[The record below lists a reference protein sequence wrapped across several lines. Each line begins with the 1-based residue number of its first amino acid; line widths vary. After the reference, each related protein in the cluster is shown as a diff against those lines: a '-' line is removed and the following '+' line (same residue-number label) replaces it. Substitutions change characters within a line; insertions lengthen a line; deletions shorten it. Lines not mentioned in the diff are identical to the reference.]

1 MEMPPIRVLIADDHP
16 MVRQGLRTFL
26 ELSDDIEVVAEAADG
41 EEALAQAEATRPDLL
56 LLDVVMPRRDGL
68 GVLEELNRR
77 GLSYK
82 VIFLTSFLNPE
93 VALQAVQAGAQ
104 GYLTKD
110 LDPNALAEAIRRVF
124 HGEPQLHP
132 EVTKRLIA
140 RAARG
145 PTPEPKDLLTDR
157 ETEILRLIATGMSN
171 REIAGK
177 LFISEKTVK
186 THISSILDK
195 LQLHDRTQAAL
206 YAVREKIV

>member
-1 MEMPPIRVLIADDHP
+1 MAPIRVMITDDHP

-26 ELSDDIEVVAEAADG
+26 ELSEDIEVVAEAADG
-41 EEALAQAEATRPDLL
+41 EEALALLPSVQPDVL

-68 GVLEELNRR
+68 AVLAEINER
-77 GLSYK
+77 GYNVR

-93 VALQAVQAGAQ
+93 AALQAVQSGAQ
-104 GYLTKD
+104 GFLTKD
-110 LDPNALAEAIRRVF
+110 LEPNALAEAIRRVYL
-124 HGEPQLHP
+124 GEPQLHP
-132 EVTKRLIA
+132 EVTRRLIA

-145 PTPEPKDLLTDR
+145 PAAEPKDTLTER
-157 ETEILRLIATGMSN
+157 ELEILRLIATGLSN
-171 REIAGK
+171 REIARK

-206 YAVREKIV
+206 FAVREKIV